1 MWVSGDLHSFIF
13 YYTMNVLIS
22 LSFKVGK
29 YEHVELD
36 VFSELYGVNL
46 QVEYRKSASL
56 IKSEM
61 GLSSNVL
68 TNQ

>member
-1 MWVSGDLHSFIF
+1 
-13 YYTMNVLIS
+13 MNVLIS